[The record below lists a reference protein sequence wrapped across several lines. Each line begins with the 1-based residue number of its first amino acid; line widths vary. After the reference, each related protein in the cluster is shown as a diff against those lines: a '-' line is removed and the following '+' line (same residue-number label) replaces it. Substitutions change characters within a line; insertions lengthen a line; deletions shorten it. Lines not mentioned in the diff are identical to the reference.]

1 MAGKG
6 VITIEDVD
14 KNLGINASSEE
25 HINNI
30 LFAVQKCTS
39 EQEIAKA
46 KEIIIYDE
54 KLWPKLATNSVQF

>member
-25 HINNI
+25 HVNNI
-30 LFAVQKCTS
+30 LFAV
-39 EQEIAKA
+39 
-46 KEIIIYDE
+46 
-54 KLWPKLATNSVQF
+54 